1 VFNFDV
7 PTHAEDYVH
16 RIGRTG
22 RAGRDGMA
30 ISIACPSDAKLLAAI
45 EKMIAKPIP
54 RREIADMA
62 PVDETAE
69 ASDAA
74 PRNRRGR
81 TERPKR
87 AERPAKPDAAA
98 KPAKAA
104 VEKPAPKAAPP
115 SFDEE
120 QPYIRPDQRPQANAR
135 FDRSRGRN
143 YANQYNDGPS
153 PIGFGDFLPAFM
165 RIEVRLPPEKPARVK
180 KGSAAAAIDPA
191 DLDEAELDVDIDN
204 DPPLAEAV

>member
-1 VFNFDV
+1 
-7 PTHAEDYVH
+7 
-16 RIGRTG
+16 
-22 RAGRDGMA
+22 
-30 ISIACPSDAKLLAAI
+30 LLAAI

-62 PVDETAE
+62 PVDESAE
-69 ASDAA
+69 APDSA

-81 TERPKR
+81 TDRPERPKR
-87 AERPAKPDAAA
+87 AERPAKAEPA
-98 KPAKAA
+98 AKAA
-104 VEKPAPKAAPP
+104 VEKPAVKLAPP
-115 SFDEE
+115 AFDEE

-135 FDRSRGRN
+135 FDRSRGRS

-180 KGSAAAAIDPA
+180 KGSVATAIDPA
-191 DLDEAELDVDIDN
+191 DLDEVELDVDVETDA
-204 DPPLAEAV
+204 PLAEAV